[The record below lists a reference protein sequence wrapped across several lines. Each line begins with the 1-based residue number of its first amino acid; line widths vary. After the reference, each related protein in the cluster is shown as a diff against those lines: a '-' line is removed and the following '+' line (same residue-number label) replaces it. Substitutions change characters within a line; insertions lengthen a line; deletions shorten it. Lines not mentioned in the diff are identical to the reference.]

1 MDNPFSAD
9 NNNPFQTPYQPPA
22 AQGIKPFTAV
32 DLGPPA
38 GQNGNR
44 HSAPAAPAPGP
55 FAGSEFA
62 NVFLNREAPMA
73 PPMQGLQPAA
83 PSAPPHAPMMPS
95 APVANPFPAKPM
107 PVAPVDYTPV
117 AMPSAFPIAAHL
129 APPMAPPA
137 AARQSQILSMTDFN
151 ESLLAQKPDFFCTST
166 PTIDGYQI
174 QTYLGLVSV
183 EIVVPKDVLFHN
195 PAAYGE
201 LHRMK
206 AAEDTL
212 QKVKAKACEEL
223 SERAKQL
230 QADGVVGVT
239 LQFSQFDAIVCL
251 CSAVGTAVKLAA

>member
-9 NNNPFQTPYQPPA
+9 NNNPFQNPYQPPA

-44 HSAPAAPAPGP
+44 HTAPASPAPGP
-55 FAGSEFA
+55 FSGSEFS

-73 PPMQGLQPAA
+73 SPMQGLQPQA
-83 PSAPPHAPMMPS
+83 PSSPGLTPMMPS
-95 APVANPFPAKPM
+95 APVANPFPATPM

-117 AMPSAFPIAAHL
+117 AFSPGPH
-129 APPMAPPA
+129 MAPPA
-137 AARQSQILSMTDFN
+137 AARQSQILSMSDFN
-151 ESLLAQKPDFFCTST
+151 ESLLAQKPEFFCTST
-166 PTIDGYQI
+166 AGIDGYQI
-174 QTYLGLVSV
+174 QSYLGLVSV

-206 AAEDTL
+206 SAEDTL

-223 SERAKQL
+223 AERAKQL
-230 QADGVVGVT
+230 QADGIVGVT

>member
-9 NNNPFQTPYQPPA
+9 NNNPFQNPYQPPA
-22 AQGIKPFTAV
+22 AQGIKPFNAV
-32 DLGPPA
+32 DLAPPA

-44 HSAPAAPAPGP
+44 HTAPAAPGP
-55 FAGSEFA
+55 FVGSEFA

-73 PPMQGLQPAA
+73 PPLQGMPLQA
-83 PSAPPHAPMMPS
+83 PSAPPLAPMMPS
-95 APVANPFPAKPM
+95 APLANPFPAKPM
-107 PVAPVDYTPV
+107 PVSPQDYTPV
-117 AMPSAFPIAAHL
+117 AMPAAPL
-129 APPMAPPA
+129 MAPAPQMAPPA

-151 ESLLAQKPDFFCTST
+151 ESLLNQKPDFFCTST
-166 PTIDGYQI
+166 PTIDGYPI

-223 SERAKQL
+223 ADRAKQL
-230 QADGVVGVT
+230 QADGIVGVT